1 MARKVTV
8 VVESGKGG
16 FSCFMANDSDDLNFG
31 IIGDGKTA
39 RAAMNDFL
47 VAEKEMREFYEEEG
61 KEFPD
66 LEFRFVLDVGS
77 FFDYYPL
84 SISAFAK
91 YIGMNA
97 SLLRQ
102 YAAGIKEPRGKSLEK
117 IRQGIA
123 KIKGD
128 LDAGLLID
136 KPVLQY
142 VWRKWGWGL
151 SFPIRQKSP

>member
-1 MARKVTV
+1 MRDA
-8 VVESGKGG
+8 SGL
-16 FSCFMANDSDDLNFG
+16 FSCCFLKISRSFSTFSHTESLN
-31 IIGDGKTA
+31 IVNTTI
-39 RAAMNDFL
+39 
-47 VAEKEMREFYEEEG
+47 
-61 KEFPD
+61 
-66 LEFRFVLDVGS
+66 
-77 FFDYYPL
+77 

-102 YAAGIKEPRGKSLEK
+102 YAAGIKVPQAKSLK
-117 IRQGIA
+117 RIRQGIA

-142 VWRKWGWGL
+142 V
-151 SFPIRQKSP
+151 

>member
-31 IIGDGKTA
+31 LIGDGKTA
-39 RAAMNDFL
+39 KAAMEDFL
-47 VAEKEMREFYEEEG
+47 IADKEMRESFEEDG
-61 KEFPD
+61 KEYPD
-66 LEFRFVLDVGS
+66 LDFHFVLDVGS

-84 SISAFAK
+84 SITAFAK

-102 YAAGIKEPRGKSLEK
+102 YAAGIKTPQGKSLEK
-117 IRQGIA
+117 IRQGID
-123 KIKGD
+123 KLKDNI
-128 LDAGLLID
+128 DAGLLID

-142 VWRKWGWGL
+142 V
-151 SFPIRQKSP
+151 